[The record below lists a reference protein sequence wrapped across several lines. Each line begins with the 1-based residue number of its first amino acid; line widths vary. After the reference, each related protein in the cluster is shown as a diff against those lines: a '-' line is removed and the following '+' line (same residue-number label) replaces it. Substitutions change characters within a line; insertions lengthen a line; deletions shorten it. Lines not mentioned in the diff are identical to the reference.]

1 MELTVYFAARC
12 RKEQAGDELKAL
24 VKRAIEETLNY
35 EKVKLDSEVS
45 VTFVS
50 DRQIREINREFR
62 GIDSAT
68 DVLSFPQAEN
78 GNLEEAYDG
87 ERVQLGDI
95 VISLERARSQ
105 SELYGHSFEREVAFL
120 TVHSVLHLLGYDHET
135 GEEDE
140 RIMRRRQRAIMKK
153 MGLGLE

>member
-1 MELTVYFAARC
+1 MELTVDFAARC
-12 RKEQAGDELKAL
+12 RKEKAGDELKTL